1 MTGAFSFLEGIEE
14 KSLGVWSYI
23 MKKFNDKEK
32 QKENELIKNL
42 KIAQNELEVA
52 VNNYEFANEPELVD
66 YYTYNIKA
74 AQMRYEY
81 LLKKVKAEKTK
92 IDSEKRRKT

>member
-1 MTGAFSFLEGIEE
+1 MTEVFGILENNNE
-14 KSLGVWSYI
+14 KRLGVWSYI
-23 MKKFNDKEK
+23 MKKFNDKRKTQESDW
-32 QKENELIKNL
+32 IKSL
-42 KIAQNELEVA
+42 KNAQNELEVA

-81 LLKKVKAEKTK
+81 LLKKVKEEKLNLMN
-92 IDSEKRRKT
+92 EKRE

>member
-1 MTGAFSFLEGIEE
+1 MTDSFSYLDEANE

-23 MKKFNDKEK
+23 MKKINCKEK
-32 QKENELIKNL
+32 TEKDTLLENL
-42 KIAQNELEVA
+42 KTAQDELDTA
-52 VNNYEFANEPELVD
+52 INNYEFASEPELVD

-81 LLKKVKAEKTK
+81 LLKKVKKIKEK
-92 IDSEKRRKT
+92 E

>member
-1 MTGAFSFLEGIEE
+1 MTDSFGFTEDVEN

-23 MKKFNDKEK
+23 MKKFSEKEK
-32 QKENELIKNL
+32 TEKEVLLENL
-42 KIAQNELEVA
+42 KVAQVELDTA
-52 VNNYEFANEPELVD
+52 INNYDFAKEPELVD

-81 LLKKVKAEKTK
+81 LLKKVKK
-92 IDSEKRRKT
+92 INEGN

>member
-1 MTGAFSFLEGIEE
+1 MTESFNFFEDIGE

-23 MKKFNDKEK
+23 MKKFNEKGTTKES
-32 QKENELIKNL
+32 ELIKNL
-42 KIAQNELEVA
+42 KNAQDELEIA

-74 AQMRYEY
+74 AQTRYEY
-81 LLKKVKAEKTK
+81 LLKKVKEEK
-92 IDSEKRRKT
+92 INLVNEKRE

>member
-1 MTGAFSFLEGIEE
+1 MTEVISFFEGIGE

-23 MKKFNDKEK
+23 MKKFNEKEK
-32 QKENELIKNL
+32 QKENELIENL
-42 KIAQNELEVA
+42 KIAQNELQVA
-52 VNNYEFANEPELVD
+52 VNNYEFAKEPELVD

-81 LLKKVKAEKTK
+81 LLRKVKEQKNTIK
-92 IDSEKRRKT
+92 EE